1 MTKKKTAVDERKRGT
16 KKVRV
21 YPRDAENNADYDWN
35 DKQQD
40 WLNGALL
47 KGTLDQ
53 VVQNIMDIPVKLGIS
68 PIGCYVDLC
77 DAYGDDWEVYTT
89 RPETDAEYAA
99 RMKKLD
105 AAEAKELKL
114 LAQLQAKYKTKKAA

>member
-1 MTKKKTAVDERKRGT
+1 MTKKKTTVDERKRGT

-21 YPRDAENNADYDWN
+21 YPRNAENDADYDWN
-35 DKQQD
+35 EKQQD
-40 WLNGALL
+40 WLNEDLF

-53 VVQNIMDIPVKLGIS
+53 VVQNIMDIPIKLGIS
-68 PIGCYVDLC
+68 PIGCYIDLGGYN
-77 DAYGDDWEVYTT
+77 ADWEVFTT

-114 LAQLQAKYKTKKAA
+114 LAKLQAKYKTKKAA